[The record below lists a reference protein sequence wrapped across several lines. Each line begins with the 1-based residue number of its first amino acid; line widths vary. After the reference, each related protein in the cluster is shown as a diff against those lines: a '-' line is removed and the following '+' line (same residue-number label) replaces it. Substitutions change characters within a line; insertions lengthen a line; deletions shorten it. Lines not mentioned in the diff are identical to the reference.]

1 METRREYK
9 RSGFIDGANIKIF
22 DLASARIIGRIEN
35 MNCSGLL
42 LCSDRVLEINKTFRM
57 SLSLPETINGKSVI
71 RFLARSLWGD
81 EIGTL
86 WENEPNPASRFWTGF
101 EILGLTED
109 DAKTVD
115 ALIAQFGRP
124 GG

>member
-1 METRREYK
+1 
-9 RSGFIDGANIKIF
+9 
-22 DLASARIIGRIEN
+22 
-35 MNCSGLL
+35 
-42 LCSDRVLEINKTFRM
+42 M